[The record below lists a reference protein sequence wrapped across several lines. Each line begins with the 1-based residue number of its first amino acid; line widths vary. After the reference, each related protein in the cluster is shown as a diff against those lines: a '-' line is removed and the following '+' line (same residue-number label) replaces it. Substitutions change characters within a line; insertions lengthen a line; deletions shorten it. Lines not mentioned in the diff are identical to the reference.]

1 MIYNKLTQPICK
13 FVQVRIMGILTDK
26 ELNNKAEAITR
37 AIAQKVAD
45 ERKRQKVSAY
55 HLAKSVGVTENTIK
69 NIEAGQNTTL
79 KTVFKVLAGLGINPT
94 IIL

>member
-1 MIYNKLTQPICK
+1 M
-13 FVQVRIMGILTDK
+13 VILTDK
-26 ELNNKAEAITR
+26 ELNNKADAITR

-45 ERKRQKVSAY
+45 ERKRQHISTY
-55 HLAKSVGVTENTIK
+55 SLAKSVGVTENTIK

-79 KTVFKVLAGLGINPT
+79 RTILRVLAGLGITPT